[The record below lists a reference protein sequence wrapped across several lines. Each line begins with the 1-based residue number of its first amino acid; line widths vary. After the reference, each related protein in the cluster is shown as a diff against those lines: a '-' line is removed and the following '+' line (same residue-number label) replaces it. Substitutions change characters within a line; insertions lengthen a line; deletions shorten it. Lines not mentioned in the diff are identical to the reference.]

1 MDEPRSRSG
10 SGGALALT
18 VAAVALLAVTVGT
31 RSVFGLF
38 LSPLN
43 SATGLGVAT
52 ISFAIAVSQ
61 LTWGVA
67 QPFAGMLAERIGAAR
82 VILGGTLLAAAV
94 GAIFPFAHGAPMLVA
109 VFALGG
115 VAATVGSPSLLI
127 GIVSQRVPAQQRG
140 MVAGLIGSGGP
151 LGQLV
156 LAPATQVVISLAGWV
171 NAALALA
178 ALALASLPL
187 ALAFRRPAAPART
200 AAAASDSLRK
210 ALNSPHYWIIN
221 ATFFV
226 CGLHVFF
233 LMTHLPG
240 VIELCGLPS
249 NVSGL
254 SLAALAVAWPAA
266 AQGPGRVEAGASL
279 VNLAIVFPGEQ
290 GDKSILFGLPSG
302 SFGLL
307 SPSVYASIFAGP
319 RLAIEPQ
326 VRRRTP
332 ELLIGWAR
340 VLQGKLSDPRVG
352 RDVLVGV
359 LFGAGSML
367 IIDVVNALPTWLPFH
382 AQTPVPPNMDSLE
395 GGRILLGAFLSMPS
409 DLLVP
414 AFGLFGVWFVLRL
427 MLKRPLWAAIGLAIV
442 MTLLVLGAENPVLEV
457 PGALIQGTL
466 IAWVITRYGLLALI
480 ASSLMRALFLTTP
493 LPFTPSSP
501 YAFQSMLCLGLTL
514 VLVGWAFRVSLGG
527 RPALSLSLDE

>member
-1 MDEPRSRSG
+1 MDEPRNRFG
-10 SGGALALT
+10 SGGALAVT
-18 VAAVALLAVTVGT
+18 VAAVALLAVTMGT

-43 SATGLGVAT
+43 SASGLGVAT

-67 QPFAGMLAERIGAAR
+67 QPFAGILAERIGAAR

-94 GAIFPFAHGAPMLVA
+94 GVIFPFAHGAPMLVA

-156 LAPATQVVISLAGWV
+156 IAPATQVMISLGGWV
-171 NAALALA
+171 SAALALA

-187 ALAFRRPAAPART
+187 ALAFRTPAAPART
-200 AAAASDSLRK
+200 AAAAPDSLRK

-249 NVSGL
+249 SVSGM
-254 SLAALAVAWPAA
+254 SLAALGLFSIAGSIAA
-266 AQGPGRVEAGASL
+266 GFVIQRCSMKRTLASL
-279 VNLAIVFPGEQ
+279 YAARGIGIALFMAAPKNELTVLAF
-290 GDKSILFGLPSG
+290 SAWMGLTYMAVLPPTA
-302 SFGLL
+302 GLIGRL
-307 SPSVYASIFAGP
+307 YGAQ
-319 RLAIEPQ
+319 RLA
-326 VRRRTP
+326 T
-332 ELLIGWAR
+332 LLGITF
-340 VLQGKLSDPRVG
+340 
-352 RDVLVGV
+352 LVHQ
-359 LFGAGSML
+359 A
-367 IIDVVNALPTWLPFH
+367 
-382 AQTPVPPNMDSLE
+382 
-395 GGRILLGAFLSMPS
+395 GAFLGAWLGGVVLERTGSY
-409 DLLVP
+409 DLM
-414 AFGLFGVWFVLRL
+414 WRL
-427 MLKRPLWAAIGLAIV
+427 DLGLA
-442 MTLLVLGAENPVLEV
+442 
-457 PGALIQGTL
+457 AL
-466 IAWVITRYGLLALI
+466 AA
-480 ASSLMRALFLTTP
+480 A
-493 LPFTPSSP
+493 
-501 YAFQSMLCLGLTL
+501 
-514 VLVGWAFRVSLGG
+514 VSLAVREQPLQRVAAANRDGV
-527 RPALSLSLDE
+527 LSLIPRG

>member
-1 MDEPRSRSG
+1 MENTQARNSSAA
-10 SGGALALT
+10 GGALAVTL
-18 VAAVALLAVTVGT
+18 AAVALLAVTMGT

-109 VFALGG
+109 VFALAG

-156 LAPATQVVISLAGWV
+156 LAPATQAVIALAGWV
-171 NAALALA
+171 SAALALA

-187 ALAFRRPAAPART
+187 ALAFRRSAAPART

-249 NVSGL
+249 SVSGM
-254 SLAALAVAWPAA
+254 SLAALGLFNIAGSIAAGFVVQRFSMARTLASLYAARGIGIAIFMVAPKTELTVLAFSAWMGLTYMAVLPPTAGLIGRLYGARRLATLLGITFLVHQAGAFIGAWLGGVVLERTGSYDLMWRLDLVLAAAAATVSLAVRERPLSAVPREKPAA
-266 AQGPGRVEAGASL
+266 VPRPG
-279 VNLAIVFPGEQ
+279 F
-290 GDKSILFGLPSG
+290 
-302 SFGLL
+302 
-307 SPSVYASIFAGP
+307 SV
-319 RLAIEPQ
+319 
-326 VRRRTP
+326 
-332 ELLIGWAR
+332 
-340 VLQGKLSDPRVG
+340 
-352 RDVLVGV
+352 
-359 LFGAGSML
+359 
-367 IIDVVNALPTWLPFH
+367 
-382 AQTPVPPNMDSLE
+382 
-395 GGRILLGAFLSMPS
+395 
-409 DLLVP
+409 
-414 AFGLFGVWFVLRL
+414 
-427 MLKRPLWAAIGLAIV
+427 
-442 MTLLVLGAENPVLEV
+442 
-457 PGALIQGTL
+457 
-466 IAWVITRYGLLALI
+466 
-480 ASSLMRALFLTTP
+480 
-493 LPFTPSSP
+493 
-501 YAFQSMLCLGLTL
+501 
-514 VLVGWAFRVSLGG
+514 
-527 RPALSLSLDE
+527 